1 MEKKLPSLF
10 PGSNE
15 EDLVKAINKLPIE
28 EKEMLLLRYP
38 LTEGKQHSLTYIA
51 KQYNIKQ
58 GSISWKISSIL
69 NKLTKILNG
78 ETLSNKRVVV
88 SKNGQSKVQPSLFS
102 YFPDYKEEDVLKA
115 IDTLS
120 DENKKII
127 ELKYGLNGNV
137 ARSTK
142 EIAEALNIKY
152 STLTVRIVNI
162 RTMLIKRLEKID
174 SGQPINNFIK
184 SDKKET
190 KVEIVEDSEMTL
202 VTNKLSQQEN
212 LEFNKYK
219 DQIKVLINL
228 LNDPLEQVVLL
239 LRLGYVRNTHYTEKQ
254 IGKFLGVSD
263 TDINET
269 INKALSNI
277 MGISSITIN
286 GVESARKHLEI
297 LKKDDKNQS

>member
-1 MEKKLPSLF
+1 M
-10 PGSNE
+10 
-15 EDLVKAINKLPIE
+15 
-28 EKEMLLLRYP
+28 
-38 LTEGKQHSLTYIA
+38 
-51 KQYNIKQ
+51 
-58 GSISWKISSIL
+58 
-69 NKLTKILNG
+69 
-78 ETLSNKRVVV
+78 
-88 SKNGQSKVQPSLFS
+88 
-102 YFPDYKEEDVLKA
+102 LKA